1 MNMESKSTVG
11 STGRGTVRFLL
22 PLLGATLITS
32 AIHFADNAFRLDL
45 YPGPTSLT
53 RNGVLLA
60 WLVLPLLAWLAY
72 RSRSRIALIAYSL
85 LGFAGFA
92 HYLVLGHA
100 NTTHEHGMPMRC
112 AITIFGEAI
121 ASAVSIAYVLSKRN
135 LGGET
140 QVYTKR

>member
-11 STGRGTVRFLL
+11 STGRGTVRFLR

-45 YPGPTSLT
+45 YPGPASLT

-60 WLVLPLLAWLAY
+60 WLLLPLLAWLAY
-72 RSRSRIALIAYSL
+72 RSNSRAALIAYAT

-92 HYLVLGHA
+92 HYLALGHA
-100 NTTHEHGMPMRC
+100 NTTHEHGMPLRC
-112 AITIFGEAI
+112 AITIFSEAI
-121 ASAVSIAYVLSKRN
+121 ASAVLIACVLLNPDLKFPKKLSD
-135 LGGET
+135 
-140 QVYTKR
+140 Q